1 MLAAMV
7 WMMVFLI
14 FTGPFRQSGSLRG
27 VDLADFRYL

>member
-7 WMMVFLI
+7 WMMV

-27 VDLADFRYL
+27 GDLADFRYL